1 MSTRA
6 SVSLWGTKIG
16 AVLWGD
22 RGYGIFEYTPE
33 FIEFDIE
40 VAPFTMPARPGP
52 IDFPGLS
59 KDTFKGLPGMLS
71 DSLPDKFGNLL
82 IDQWLAAQ
90 GRDAASFNPVER
102 LCYTGNR
109 GMGALEYTPDGG
121 PKRNRSRKI
130 EIEPLVDL
138 ANRVLSQ
145 RAAVGGTLA
154 GQDDHKDLEDIL
166 VIGTSA
172 GGARAKAVIAW
183 NEKTGEFR
191 SGQVKADPGFT
202 QWLLKFDGVDENSDK
217 ELKDPK
223 GFGRMEYAF
232 SELARDADVTM
243 SRCRLHEEGG
253 RAHFMTKRFDRTDDG
268 DKLHMQSLG
277 ALRHF
282 DFNVPQGYSYEQA
295 IETIRALRL
304 PQEDVVEQVRRAFL
318 NLAIRNQDDHVKNI
332 AFLMDRDG
340 QWALSP
346 AFDVTY
352 AYNPSGPWTAKHQM
366 TLNGKADG
374 FTTEDLMDFG
384 RFADMR
390 LRDIRDLIGQIGDAL
405 TRWDQHA
412 EAAGVPEDLVRR
424 SRNGFRWELFG
435 KKRPS

>member
-33 FIEFDIE
+33 FIEFGIE
-40 VAPFTMPARPGP
+40 VAPFTMPVQPGP

-145 RAAVGGTLA
+145 REEVGGTLA
-154 GQDDHKDLEDIL
+154 GKDDQKDLEDIL

-202 QWLLKFDGVDENSDK
+202 QWLLKFDGIDENSDK

-253 RAHFMTKRFDRTDDG
+253 RAHFMTQRFDRTDDG
-268 DKLHMQSLG
+268 GKLHMQSLG

-295 IETIRALRL
+295 IETIQALRL

-340 QWALSP
+340 RWALSP

-352 AYNPSGPWTAKHQM
+352 AYNPYGHWTAKHQM
-366 TLNGKADG
+366 TLNGKADA
-374 FTTEDLMDFG
+374 FTTEDLVDFG

-390 LRDIRDLIGQIGDAL
+390 PRDIRDLIGRIGDAL

-435 KKRPS
+435 QKRPG